1 MKACMFFAS
10 GYEEC
15 EALIVVDM
23 LRRANVD
30 IDMIGLN
37 DMIVKSSH
45 NVTVKMDKIYD
56 DCDFDDYDIFILPG
70 GMPGTT
76 NLKNDERLLALL
88 QKKYDEK
95 KLICAICAAPSVL
108 ASIGILDGKKA
119 TSFPSFRSC
128 LVNSEVMDVK
138 CVQDGNVITACGLG
152 AAFEFAKCILSN
164 ILDEDK
170 VKDVFQRI
178 CY

>member
-37 DMIVKSSH
+37 DIKVKSSH
-45 NVTVKMDKIYD
+45 NVTVNMDKVFSD
-56 DCDFDDYDIFILPG
+56 VNFDEYDIFILPG

-76 NLKNDERLLALL
+76 NLKNDERLLTLL
-88 QKKYDEK
+88 KEKYEAN

-108 ASIGILDGKKA
+108 AAIGILDGKKA
-119 TSFPSFRSC
+119 TCFPNFRSC
-128 LVNSEVMDVK
+128 LTNSELVDTK

-152 AAFEFAKCILSN
+152 AAFEFAKCILN
-164 ILDEDK
+164 NVLDKEKVED
-170 VKDVFQRI
+170 VYQRI